1 MDSPTALSSRLA
13 RVRRERVK
21 KGRRV
26 RLSQRILLGLLGLA
40 LMLAIGVVAVANSQ
54 DGPVKVLQ

>member
-1 MDSPTALSSRLA
+1 
-13 RVRRERVK
+13 
-21 KGRRV
+21 
-26 RLSQRILLGLLGLA
+26 LGLLGLA